1 MFESKEIR
9 GSQLVL
15 VVDDHEINRDI
26 LGGILEDYYDVIY
39 AENGREALEQ
49 IRAHINDLALVLL
62 DLIMPEM
69 NGFEVLRYVRNDEQM
84 RKIPF
89 IVLTAE
95 KSAELEALELG
106 AVDFITK
113 PIDMHEVIIA
123 RVSRIIELRTD
134 ELLV

>member
-49 IRAHINDLALVLL
+49 IRK
-62 DLIMPEM
+62 
-69 NGFEVLRYVRNDEQM
+69 G
-84 RKIPF
+84 
-89 IVLTAE
+89 
-95 KSAELEALELG
+95 EL
-106 AVDFITK
+106 
-113 PIDMHEVIIA
+113 
-123 RVSRIIELRTD
+123 
-134 ELLV
+134 

>member
-84 RKIPF
+84 RSLHC
-89 IVLTAE
+89 VLMVFV
-95 KSAELEALELG
+95 G
-106 AVDFITK
+106 
-113 PIDMHEVIIA
+113 H
-123 RVSRIIELRTD
+123 RINAG
-134 ELLV
+134 